1 MLKVRYVLL
10 EGYMNLDKI
19 INRNGTNSI
28 KWDRFK
34 DRNALPLWV
43 ADMDFKSPEKVI
55 DALVKRAEHGV
66 FGYTSI
72 PDEYYVSIK
81 DWYNERQSWDIDTSD
96 IIYTP
101 GVVTALSAGIQAFT
115 KPGDEV
121 IIQPPV
127 YYPFKKTILNN
138 DRRVLNNELLN
149 SEEGYTIDFDDL
161 TKKAKRKSA
170 KLLILCSPHNP
181 VGRVWRKEE
190 LFRIGQICEENNVKV
205 ISDEIHGD
213 LIFDGYTQIPYASV
227 NQEMADHSMI
237 CTAPSKTFNIA
248 GLDSSNIIISN
259 EEMKEKYLN
268 VLEKNDLVRPN
279 IFGLVGTIAAYDYGD
294 EWLIEVMSYIEQNYN
309 FLKEFIETKLP
320 KVKVN
325 QPEGTFLV
333 WLDFTAYKLSNEGL
347 EEKLIEDAKV
357 ILNQGYVFGEG
368 GDGFV
373 RLNLA
378 TSKEQIE
385 KALEQIAISFS

>member
-1 MLKVRYVLL
+1 MDFDQSVDRS
-10 EGYMNLDKI
+10 
-19 INRNGTNSI
+19 GTNSI

-34 DRNALPLWV
+34 DKNALPLWV

-55 DALVKRAEHGV
+55 DALVQRAQHGI

-72 PDEYYVSIK
+72 PDEYFESIK
-81 DWYNERQSWDIDTSD
+81 KWYEKRQSWEINTND

-101 GVVTALSAGIQAFT
+101 GVVTAISAGIQGFT

-138 DRRVLNNELLN
+138 KRKVLNNTLVKTE
-149 SEEGYTIDFDDL
+149 SGYTIDFDDL
-161 TKKAKRKSA
+161 TKKAKRESA

-213 LIFDGYTQIPYASV
+213 LIFDGYKQIPYASV

-259 EEMKEKYLN
+259 DDMKSAY
-268 VLEKNDLVRPN
+268 VSILEKNDLTRPN
-279 IFGLVGTIAAYDYGD
+279 IFGLTGTIAAYEYGE
-294 EWLIEVMSYIEQNYN
+294 EWLEEVMDYIQDNYRYLLT
-309 FLKEFIETKLP
+309 FLTENLP
-320 KVKVN
+320 KVMVN
-325 QPEGTFLV
+325 QPEGTYLV
-333 WLDFTAYKLSNEGL
+333 WLDFSDYNLTTEALKN
-347 EEKLIEDAKV
+347 KLIEDAKV
-357 ILNQGYVFGEG
+357 VLNQGSVFGDG

-378 TSKEQIE
+378 TTRDLLKQ
-385 KALEQIAISFS
+385 ALNQIAKSFS

>member
-1 MLKVRYVLL
+1 
-10 EGYMNLDKI
+10 MNLDKI
-19 INRNGTNSI
+19 IDRSGTNSI

-34 DRNALPLWV
+34 DKNALPLWV
-43 ADMDFKSPEKVI
+43 ADMDFKSPDKVI
-55 DALVKRAEHGV
+55 NALVKRAEHGV

-72 PDEYYVSIK
+72 PDEYYESIK
-81 DWYNERQSWDIDTSD
+81 KWYKRRQSWDIEAGH
-96 IIYTP
+96 IVYTP
-101 GVVTALSAGIQAFT
+101 GVVTAISIGIQAFT

-127 YYPFKKTILNN
+127 YYPFEKT
-138 DRRVLNNELLN
+138 VLNNGRAVLN
-149 SEEGYTIDFDDL
+149 NVLINTESGYSIDFDDL
-161 TKKAKRKSA
+161 TKKAKRESA

-190 LFRIGQICEENNVKV
+190 LFRIGQICQENDVKV
-205 ISDEIHGD
+205 VSDEIHGD
-213 LIFDGYTQIPYASV
+213 LIYNEYEQIPYASV

-259 EEMKEKYLN
+259 DEMKRSYLN
-268 VLEKNDLVRPN
+268 VLEKNDLIRPN
-279 IFGLVGTIAAYDYGD
+279 IFGLVGTIAAYDYGE
-294 EWLIEVMSYIEQNYN
+294 EWLIEVMNYVQNNYYY
-309 FLKEFIETKLP
+309 LERFIAEKLP
-320 KVKVN
+320 KVKVI

-333 WLDFTAYKLSNEGL
+333 WLDFSDYNLSNNEL
-347 EEKLIEDAKV
+347 KDKLIEEAKV
-357 ILNQGYVFGEG
+357 VLNQGYVFGKG

-378 TSKEQIE
+378 TPMERVK
-385 KALEQIAISFS
+385 KALDQISKSFSNI

>member
-1 MLKVRYVLL
+1 
-10 EGYMNLDKI
+10 MNLDKI
-19 INRNGTNSI
+19 IDRSGTNSI

-34 DRNALPLWV
+34 DKNALPLWV

-72 PDEYYVSIK
+72 PDEYYESIK
-81 DWYNERQSWDIDTSD
+81 KWYKRRQSWDIEADH
-96 IIYTP
+96 IVYTP
-101 GVVTALSAGIQAFT
+101 GVVTAISIGIQAFT

-127 YYPFKKTILNN
+127 YYPFEKTVLNN
-138 DRRVLNNELLN
+138 DRAVLNNVLINTE
-149 SEEGYTIDFDDL
+149 SGYSIDFDDL

-170 KLLILCSPHNP
+170 KLFILCSPHNP

-190 LFRIGQICEENNVKV
+190 LFRIGQICQENDVKV

-213 LIFDGYTQIPYASV
+213 LIYNEYEQIPYASV

-259 EEMKEKYLN
+259 DEMRRSYLN
-268 VLEKNDLVRPN
+268 VLEKNDLIRPN
-279 IFGLVGTIAAYDYGD
+279 IFGLVGTMAAYDYGE
-294 EWLIEVMSYIEQNYN
+294 EWLVEVMNYVQNNYYY
-309 FLKEFIETKLP
+309 LEKFITEKLP
-320 KVKVN
+320 KVKVI

-333 WLDFTAYKLSNEGL
+333 WLDFSDYNLSNNEL
-347 EEKLIEDAKV
+347 KDKLIEEAKV
-357 ILNQGYVFGEG
+357 VLNQGYVFGKG

-378 TSKEQIE
+378 TPMERVKI
-385 KALEQIAISFS
+385 ALDQIAKSFSNI

>member
-1 MLKVRYVLL
+1 MLKSRRVLL
-10 EGYMNLDKI
+10 EGIMNLDKI
-19 INRNGTNSI
+19 IDRSGTNSI

-34 DRNALPLWV
+34 DKNALPLWV

-55 DALVKRAEHGV
+55 EALVNRAEHGV

-72 PDEYYVSIK
+72 PDEYYESIR
-81 DWYNERQSWDIDTSD
+81 DWYMSRQSWVIEKDD

-101 GVVTALSAGIQAFT
+101 GVVTAISAGIQAFT
-115 KPGDEV
+115 SPGDEV

-127 YYPFKKTILNN
+127 YYPFKKTILNTG
-138 DRRVLNNELLN
+138 RQVLNNTLVN
-149 SEEGYTIDFDDL
+149 SQAGYSIDFDDL
-161 TKKAKRKSA
+161 TKKAKRKTA

-213 LIFDGYTQIPYASV
+213 LIFDDYKQIPYASV

-259 EEMKEKYLN
+259 KKMKRDYLN
-268 VLEKNDLVRPN
+268 ILEKNDLMRPN
-279 IFGLVGTIAAYDYGD
+279 IFGLVGTIAAYNYGE
-294 EWLIEVMSYIEQNYN
+294 EWLVEVMKYIQKNYSY
-309 FLKEFIETKLP
+309 LKMFIEKELP
-320 KVKVN
+320 KIKIN
-325 QPEGTFLV
+325 EPEGTYLV
-333 WLDFTAYKLSNEGL
+333 WLDFTAYKLSNQEL
-347 EEKLIEDAKV
+347 KEKLIEDAHL

-378 TSKEQIE
+378 TSFKQIK
-385 KALEQIAISFS
+385 KALEQLAKNFS

>member
-1 MLKVRYVLL
+1 MDF
-10 EGYMNLDKI
+10 NKI
-19 INRNGTNSI
+19 IDRSETNSI

-34 DRNALPLWV
+34 EKDALPLWV
-43 ADMDFKSPEKVI
+43 ADMDFQSPPKVI
-55 DALVKRAEHGV
+55 DALVKRAEHGI

-72 PDEYYVSIK
+72 PDEYYESIQN
-81 DWYNERQSWDIDTSD
+81 WYKKRQSWDIEASD

-101 GVVTALSAGIQAFT
+101 GVVTALAAGIQAFT

-138 DRRVLNNELLN
+138 GRQVLNNVLIKTK
-149 SEEGYTIDFDDL
+149 SGYVIDFEDL
-161 TKKAKRKSA
+161 EKKAKRKSA
-170 KLLILCSPHNP
+170 KLLIICNPHNP

-213 LIFDGYTQIPYASV
+213 LIYDGYDQVPYASV
-227 NQEMADHSMI
+227 NKEMADHSMI

-248 GLDSSNIIISN
+248 GLDNSNIIISN
-259 EEMKEKYLN
+259 ETMKNDY
-268 VLEKNDLVRPN
+268 VSILEKNDLLRPN
-279 IFGLVGTIAAYDYGD
+279 IFGLVGTIAAYEHGED
-294 EWLIEVMSYIEQNYN
+294 WLEEVMDYIQNNYAYLKK
-309 FLKEFIETKLP
+309 FLSTHLP
-320 KVKVN
+320 RVKVN
-325 QPEGTFLV
+325 QPEGTYLV
-333 WLDFTAYKLSNEGL
+333 WLDFSDYNLTNQALKY
-347 EEKLIEDAKV
+347 KLIEDAKV
-357 ILNQGYVFGEG
+357 ILNQGYVFGDG

-378 TSKEQIE
+378 TPQTLIE
-385 KALEQIAISFS
+385 KALNQMVKSFT

>member
-1 MLKVRYVLL
+1 
-10 EGYMNLDKI
+10 MNLDKI
-19 INRNGTNSI
+19 IDRSGTNSI

-34 DRNALPLWV
+34 DKNALPLWV
-43 ADMDFKSPEKVI
+43 ADMDFKSPDKVI
-55 DALVKRAEHGV
+55 NALVKRAEHGV

-72 PDEYYVSIK
+72 PDEYYESIK
-81 DWYNERQSWDIDTSD
+81 KWYKRRQSWDIEAGH
-96 IIYTP
+96 IVYTP
-101 GVVTALSAGIQAFT
+101 GVVTAISIGIQAFT

-127 YYPFKKTILNN
+127 YYPFEKTVLNN
-138 DRRVLNNELLN
+138 DRAVLNNVLINTE
-149 SEEGYTIDFDDL
+149 SGYSIDFDDL
-161 TKKAKRKSA
+161 TKKAKRETA

-190 LFRIGQICEENNVKV
+190 LFRIGQICQENDVKV

-213 LIFDGYTQIPYASV
+213 LIYNEYEQIPYASV

-259 EEMKEKYLN
+259 DEMRRSYLN
-268 VLEKNDLVRPN
+268 VLEKNDLIRPN
-279 IFGLVGTIAAYDYGD
+279 IFGLVGTIAAYDYGE
-294 EWLIEVMSYIEQNYN
+294 EWLIEVMNYVQNNYYY
-309 FLKEFIETKLP
+309 LERFIAEKLP
-320 KVKVN
+320 KVKVI

-333 WLDFTAYKLSNEGL
+333 WLDFSDYNLSNNEL
-347 EEKLIEDAKV
+347 KDKLIEEAKV
-357 ILNQGYVFGEG
+357 VLNQGYVFGKG

-378 TSKEQIE
+378 TPMERVK
-385 KALEQIAISFS
+385 KALDQIAKSFSNI

>member
-1 MLKVRYVLL
+1 
-10 EGYMNLDKI
+10 MNLDKI

>member
-309 FLKEFIETKLP
+309 FLKIKKGFHKI
-320 KVKVN
+320 
-325 QPEGTFLV
+325 
-333 WLDFTAYKLSNEGL
+333 A
-347 EEKLIEDAKV
+347 
-357 ILNQGYVFGEG
+357 LNKTQ
-368 GDGFV
+368 
-373 RLNLA
+373 
-378 TSKEQIE
+378 
-385 KALEQIAISFS
+385 